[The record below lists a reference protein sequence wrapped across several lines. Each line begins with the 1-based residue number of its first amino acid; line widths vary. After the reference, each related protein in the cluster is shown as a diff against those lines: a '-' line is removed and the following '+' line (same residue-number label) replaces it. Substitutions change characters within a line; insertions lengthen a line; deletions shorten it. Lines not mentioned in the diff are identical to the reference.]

1 VAEQFL
7 NPSHGQAGDRE
18 PAPERVAQR
27 RERDPVAPLR
37 TYGVQPGC
45 AKKRF
50 HRMSNVAPEASLG
63 RRN

>member
-37 TYGVQPGC
+37 TYGFNP
-45 AKKRF
+45 A
-50 HRMSNVAPEASLG
+50 APKSASIE
-63 RRN
+63 